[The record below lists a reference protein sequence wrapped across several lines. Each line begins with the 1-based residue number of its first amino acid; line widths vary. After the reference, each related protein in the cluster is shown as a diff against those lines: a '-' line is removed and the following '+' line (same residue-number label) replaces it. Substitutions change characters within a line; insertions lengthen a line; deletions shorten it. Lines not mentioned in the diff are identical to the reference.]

1 MNNLA
6 IHFPLLAHIISV
18 LLQVCVGLAVVGFA
32 VTGGKVLGACDTG
45 GFNVEPTTL
54 KIINTIL
61 IF

>member
-45 GFNVEPTTL
+45 NYHTITIMTAPPTSYY
-54 KIINTIL
+54 
-61 IF
+61 